1 MIGPKFKASSVKPG
15 VWSPGSEPP
24 PPPKQPSP
32 ERGKNTEKDGGGIP
46 PVWTP
51 SSTNASPVAERKEFR
66 PVSFESPILS
76 RRIKP
81 QNSTDETSPSTTRWS
96 NDTNDHQEDTKKDKD
111 ITSHN
116 IAHNITSRI
125 VNSHSVPSQGLNTLA
140 TTAPRLPRAQNP
152 TITLLQ
158 KAREG
163 QLPKGAAYLYETVDF
178 YKNQDNSQ
186 ISPNEINT
194 EAERSKKMANLNP
207 KKVEG
212 IGPVTKNG
220 MPVALRSE
228 VKENNQAKWYKQM
241 YDSLHRAGKDDDY
254 VTIRYKPRR
263 GTRYGYGSSSGYLSE
278 PEPRAY
284 IDRAV
289 TLDTRRRQ
297 KNKENDS
304 AISTMPRKSTVV
316 KTTAEVYHNQPGR
329 IEDYEPGRSSI
340 GEKETK
346 EAEEKQSQL
355 QHPMALRTFIPTHQL
370 VRTSNNIQSTTSS
383 SSSSPTTTITTMTT
397 TTTQSLHPK
406 SSLRT
411 TRAVLEY
418 IDPEII
424 ETVDATARENR
435 QTSLINLHLGRSIK
449 SIIASNA
456 QRMSYSLIKSPKSE
470 RGTSTKNR
478 QRHSRENK
486 SNRETHSDDAIVIGF
501 IDETIKPKVS
511 DDNQRQPLM
520 LEERSKSFVMPN
532 SISPNRRLS
541 PLIGNRSSS
550 TNKERT
556 FLPMTSPRNH
566 HRNHHHRQHHD
577 PSISSSTS
585 SSSSSTIHI
594 TMLPPPPPP
603 PPITN
608 NTTTT
613 TTVIA
618 ETTLTSPLTSR
629 PFDQRNHQSTKP
641 YMSHAL
647 KESGYESDSTLIFR
661 RRDDVSPLSPL
672 EQRLAYKTVQ
682 KGGDVPLHGF
692 RKLAPERPKDDTEIQ
707 YFPITSTLTRIRV
720 RRKNA
725 ISSSATSG
733 SMSSSLSFARSQK
746 FTPSSTTSTI
756 IPLSRAN
763 ISSTIIQSSGAP
775 PSPPR
780 RQSSR
785 HNTTLKLYIS
795 TRYPQTS
802 NRRHEQCFAVESAS
816 ANIRFLRERLS
827 NKLLKHEQG
836 REHSNI
842 AHKRLT
848 SLQNS
853 SVTLASTTKTKLSTK
868 STSAAS
874 KRGKVDSYL
883 SKRPQEY
890 LKSVNS
896 TAKICDSN
904 QRIIDTKQK
913 TREDKPSIVRV
924 LSKTSLL
931 QDTYGR
937 SLVRS
942 KSLQSCQKKDQ
953 TKNCKTKRDTVK
965 SSKRGSSAD
974 SSLPAEV
981 GRVFN
986 SRRQVD
992 VESTLTGSVI
1002 KSSSALRRVKSQ
1014 DIGLSKV
1021 ILKSRELKKTTTQS
1035 SPVRTGSPMASPISI
1050 IKRPTQLEVIS
1061 KSKSLTPSKSRDKN
1075 FGVTS
1080 SVLPVFNDTL
1090 DHKKVRGKPH
1100 TIIKNNLKKSDTDLE
1115 DKQVRTI
1122 KKTESILKQ
1131 EKTRETMKTRN
1142 LNGKIDCEKKTNKK
1156 TSEKS
1161 KINDNMKNIKEADQV
1176 IPSVTMERIKRHHE
1190 TTRTDNFFQNLF
1202 LRNISSP
1209 TPSQCSTLGRRSSVM
1224 ERARMFQELGNNA
1237 FKSEP
1242 SLRTTNVYLS
1252 AKRPVSNSRFKNWE
1266 RESLSSRS
1274 SSPFGISWSGRSVY
1288 QKVNKFDS
1296 LHGMNEIGSCSSLR
1310 GRSPDIDNNSV
1321 IKERS
1326 LSEPPLKLTSVTNES
1341 TIILSHTPPRSPSP
1355 SPTRS
1360 AAIRK
1365 IRTLKQHEK
1374 REYPKLKTRAKSAS
1388 EVEFNENQS
1397 TNLGSNLSLTKS
1409 TSSLDS
1415 PPTNRDDY
1423 QRYVFEMLH
1432 SKRKSARYRDLH
1444 DFYASLERMGELEK
1458 TTSTNDLK
1466 RRLKNED
1473 IIDYDRWKKLRC
1485 KERAEVELN
1494 NLYGK
1499 LQAAQREKDF
1509 LFSTKDLARY
1519 RWKGDC
1525 GLRCKERSVEN
1536 IRESFQ
1542 RLEQMGSEL
1551 ELTRRQD
1558 IACKRDVY
1566 KPLWRGNTV
1575 VNVASTM
1582 TKRATANECKQLED
1596 DKWSMQPSLQRN
1608 LGGSK
1613 KFWSS
1618 LSVEQVNVLKNQLN
1632 EIYGSDNI
1640 RGKIS
1645 PKSPETAEKMFHQE
1659 ITEKSPD
1666 ERSKIQS
1673 EYEVIVPLSKQ
1684 EFDNEQNEKKG
1695 LSVRCHS
1702 LISAEI
1708 KSSSKLSSSLK
1719 RSDSISNGRRHDKSG
1734 IMPLTELEKQ
1744 RLSLTLGNEIMD
1756 KVLGRRNSKS
1766 PITPRETRGAIAVA
1780 SAKSTTKNIS
1790 HSISTSN
1797 PSPRT
1802 YYSFETSLDDDTL
1815 SKTHNR
1821 NDFSSVLKPKDDNNL
1836 INRINVEDFPEEWAR
1851 KPPLLAMTMPGG
1863 NCEQNK
1869 NRYSNE
1875 IESTTESSENSVKT
1889 VVQCFNEI
1897 DVVPRKVEFFENI
1910 EKENYSCENKI
1921 HSSAINMTE
1930 KKSVLSSSQSFA
1942 DLKELFGEMNSAR
1955 YATLPF
1961 HHSTKKIRNMSASR
1975 CTTNPSGSEAI
1986 SGKRARGG
1994 RSTSA
1999 SPDVPSGRFSS
2010 ASHSRCYYNDRPRSV
2025 SPCRVSSSTCSL
2037 ESLRHR
2043 SISPD
2048 PERYWRTYLNLVKHG
2063 AVQKLRAKFESLE
2076 ELSSDHGK
2084 FILKPKRFQSDPE
2097 LTRNFLNRITAER
2110 ISTFRCKDV
2119 LPDVGWLRRK
2129 YEPNRSRSM
2138 RKITRSPPIIPKI
2151 PLRLDDLAMPH
2162 INIISKTAELKDST
2176 MSRSSSSNSL
2186 AIKAETEEIIALR
2199 PVGRIKEK
2207 FGKIESDK
2215 TSILGEMFT
2224 SAPNVHELRDISP
2237 YLAGRWVAHRYPN
2250 RRDNA
2255 RSLSLPPDLENSG
2268 ESKVRRDKMHTNDKS
2283 TLEKNNRD
2291 RIKESRTSSAS
2302 PVLSQTPTS
2311 ILKQRISD
2319 PFADQ
2324 PFDASKHRPRYRYQ
2338 PPPPPLPPAPT
2349 IRHEMK
2355 SWWPPIPTYTAR
2367 PTVTFE
2373 GPR

>member
-1 MIGPKFKASSVKPG
+1 MKENRIRDSISWIDISLRAIF
-15 VWSPGSEPP
+15 
-24 PPPKQPSP
+24 
-32 ERGKNTEKDGGGIP
+32 I
-46 PVWTP
+46 
-51 SSTNASPVAERKEFR
+51 SPVTNR
-66 PVSFESPILS
+66 
-76 RRIKP
+76 
-81 QNSTDETSPSTTRWS
+81 NSTDETSPSTTRWS

-163 QLPKGAAYLYETVDF
+163 QLPKGAAYLYEAVDF
-178 YKNQDNSQ
+178 HKNHDNSQ
-186 ISPNEINT
+186 ISSNEIIYMVKREYKNT
-194 EAERSKKMANLNP
+194 TDIEAERPKKMTNLTP

-212 IGPVTKNG
+212 IGPITKNG

-284 IDRAV
+284 IDRAA

-346 EAEEKQSQL
+346 E
-355 QHPMALRTFIPTHQL
+355 
-370 VRTSNNIQSTTSS
+370 
-383 SSSSPTTTITTMTT
+383 
-397 TTTQSLHPK
+397 
-406 SSLRT
+406 
-411 TRAVLEY
+411 
-418 IDPEII
+418 
-424 ETVDATARENR
+424 
-435 QTSLINLHLGRSIK
+435 
-449 SIIASNA
+449 
-456 QRMSYSLIKSPKSE
+456 
-470 RGTSTKNR
+470 
-478 QRHSRENK
+478 
-486 SNRETHSDDAIVIGF
+486 
-501 IDETIKPKVS
+501 
-511 DDNQRQPLM
+511 
-520 LEERSKSFVMPN
+520 
-532 SISPNRRLS
+532 
-541 PLIGNRSSS
+541 
-550 TNKERT
+550 
-556 FLPMTSPRNH
+556 
-566 HRNHHHRQHHD
+566 
-577 PSISSSTS
+577 
-585 SSSSSTIHI
+585 
-594 TMLPPPPPP
+594 
-603 PPITN
+603 
-608 NTTTT
+608 
-613 TTVIA
+613 
-618 ETTLTSPLTSR
+618 
-629 PFDQRNHQSTKP
+629 PFDQRNHQTTKP

-725 ISSSATSG
+725 LSSSATSG
-733 SMSSSLSFARSQK
+733 SMSSSLSFARSRK

-756 IPLSRAN
+756 IPISRAN
-763 ISSTIIQSSGAP
+763 IVSTIIQSSGAPP

-853 SVTLASTTKTKLSTK
+853 SITLASTTKTKLPTR

-890 LKSVNS
+890 SKSIN
-896 TAKICDSN
+896 TIARITDSN

-913 TREDKPSIVRV
+913 TKEDKPSVARV
-924 LSKTSLL
+924 LSKTSLS
-931 QDTYGR
+931 QDTFGR

-986 SRRQVD
+986 SQRQID

-1021 ILKSRELKKTTTQS
+1021 ILKSRELKKTTAQS

-1061 KSKSLTPSKSRDKN
+1061 KSKSLTSSKSRDKN
-1075 FGVTS
+1075 SGVTS
-1080 SVLPVFNDTL
+1080 SVLPVFNDTI
-1090 DHKKVRGKPH
+1090 DHKKIREKPH
-1100 TIIKNNLKKSDTDLE
+1100 TIIKNNFKKSDTDLE
-1115 DKQVRTI
+1115 NKEVKII
-1122 KKTESILKQ
+1122 KKKESLLKR
-1131 EKTRETMKTRN
+1131 EKTRGVIKIRN
-1142 LNGKIDCEKKTNKK
+1142 LNGKIDCENKADKK
-1156 TSEKS
+1156 TSEES
-1161 KINDNMKNIKEADQV
+1161 KINDNMKNTKETDRI
-1176 IPSVTMERIKRHHE
+1176 IPSITMERIKRHHE
-1190 TTRTDNFFQNLF
+1190 ATRTDNFFQNLF

-1242 SLRTTNVYLS
+1242 SLRTTNVYLT

-1288 QKVNKFDS
+1288 QKIDKFDS

-1326 LSEPPLKLTSVTNES
+1326 LSEPPLKLTSITNES
-1341 TIILSHTPPRSPSP
+1341 TINPSHTPPRSSSP

-1374 REYPKLKTRAKSAS
+1374 REYPKLKTRTKSAS
-1388 EVEFNENQS
+1388 DVEFNENQS
-1397 TNLGSNLSLTKS
+1397 TNFGSNLSLTKS
-1409 TSSLDS
+1409 TSSLES
-1415 PPTNRDDY
+1415 PLTNRDDY

-1499 LQAAQREKDF
+1499 LQATQREKDF

-1542 RLEQMGSEL
+1542 RLEQMGGEL
-1551 ELTRRQD
+1551 EMKRRQD
-1558 IACKRDVY
+1558 ITCKRDVY

-1582 TKRATANECKQLED
+1582 TKRATENECKQLED
-1596 DKWSMQPSLQRN
+1596 DKWLMQPSLQRN

-1618 LSVEQVNVLKNQLN
+1618 LSVEQVNILKNQLN

-1645 PKSPETAEKMFHQE
+1645 PKPSETMEKMYHQE
-1659 ITEKSPD
+1659 IIEKSPD

-1673 EYEVIVPLSKQ
+1673 EYEVVVPLSKQ
-1684 EFDNEQNEKKG
+1684 EFDNEVNEKKG

-1719 RSDSISNGRRHDKSG
+1719 RSDSICNGRRHDKSG

-1756 KVLGRRNSKS
+1756 KVLGRKNSKS
-1766 PITPRETRGAIAVA
+1766 PITARETRGAIAVA
-1780 SAKSTTKNIS
+1780 SAKNTTKNTS
-1790 HSISTSN
+1790 HLVSANNT
-1797 PSPRT
+1797 SPRT
-1802 YYSFETSLDDDTL
+1802 YYSFETSLDNDTL
-1815 SKTHNR
+1815 PKPHNR
-1821 NDFSSVLKPKDDNNL
+1821 NDFSSVLTPQDDNNL
-1836 INRINVEDFPEEWAR
+1836 TNRMNI
-1851 KPPLLAMTMPGG
+1851 MPGG

-1869 NRYSNE
+1869 NKYSSE

-1889 VVQCFNEI
+1889 VVQCLNEI

-1910 EKENYSCENKI
+1910 ERENYNNENKI
-1921 HSSAINMTE
+1921 HSSTINMTE

-1961 HHSTKKIRNMSASR
+1961 HYSTKKIRNMSVSR
-1975 CTTNPSGSEAI
+1975 CTATPSGSEAI
-1986 SGKRARGG
+1986 SGKRVRGG

-2048 PERYWRTYLNLVKHG
+2048 PERYWRAYLNLVKHG

-2076 ELSSDHGK
+2076 ELSSDYGK
-2084 FILKPKRFQSDPE
+2084 FNLKPKRFQSDPE
-2097 LTRNFLNRITAER
+2097 LTRNFLNRITTEK
-2110 ISTFRCKDV
+2110 ISTFKCKDV

-2129 YEPNRSRSM
+2129 YEPSRSRSM
-2138 RKITRSPPIIPKI
+2138 RKLTRSPPIIPKI
-2151 PLRLDDLAMPH
+2151 PLRLDDLSMPH
-2162 INIISKTAELKDST
+2162 INIISKTAELKDSS

-2199 PVGRIKEK
+2199 SVGRIKEK

-2237 YLAGRWVAHRYPN
+2237 YLAGRWVAHRYPS

-2255 RSLSLPPDLENSG
+2255 RSLSLPPDLENSR
-2268 ESKVRRDKMHTNDKS
+2268 ESKVQRDKMHTNIKS
-2283 TLEKNNRD
+2283 TLEKNSRD
-2291 RIKESRTSSAS
+2291 RIKEPRTSSAS
-2302 PVLSQTPTS
+2302 PIMSQTPTS
-2311 ILKQRISD
+2311 ILKQRIND

-2338 PPPPPLPPAPT
+2338 PPPPPLPPAPI